1 MPETRSAAV
10 PEAAA
15 ASRPRAVLEVTVAV
29 PARAALVFGAGAL
42 AAVFDGDAEAPAGAD
57 LSVFAP
63 GLAVFPVVPPA
74 AAVVVFFLVVLVFVV
89 FFATLLATFP
99 AALPVAARV
108 PPRVDPGA

>member
-1 MPETRSAAV
+1 MPTARSAAV

-15 ASRPRAVLEVTVAV
+15 ASGPRAVPVVAVAV

-63 GLAVFPVVPPA
+63 GLAIFPVVPPA
-74 AAVVVFFLVVLVFVV
+74 AAVVFFLVVLVFVV

-99 AALPVAARV
+99 AALPVAARA
-108 PPRVDPGA
+108 PPRVDSGA